1 MYIRKTKTSNTA
13 TGEAYCSFRLVASER
28 INGKVRQKTLLNL
41 GSSFAL
47 PKEQWPELTCRI
59 EQILSRQEK
68 LFTQTASVAV
78 EELAQRYAALLI
90 TKRSAET
97 EESLPDE
104 RLPRQQETRANA
116 VPDFQAVDI
125 NSMELSQPRT
135 VGVEH
140 VGLHALNVLDF
151 DAILDDAG
159 LSRIQRVSAI
169 SSVIARMA
177 QPGSERAS
185 WEWLQNGS
193 ALGELLDVD
202 FEAMSAMQLYR
213 ASDLLIKNRE
223 QIEKALFA
231 RVKTLFSLP
240 TTVTLYDLTNT
251 YFEGEIADNAQ
262 AARGHSKEKR
272 SDCPL
277 VTLGLVLDSSGFVRH
292 SRMFAGNV
300 CEAATLET
308 MLSGL
313 GAPEG
318 ALVIMDRGIA
328 TENNIAWLIEKRYK
342 YLVVS
347 REKNRRFDMELATP
361 VTGASKQTIHVQKII
376 SDDGSEARLYCYSED
391 RQKKEDAMTTR
402 FCSSFEQ
409 GLSKLAEG
417 LTKPRCQKKKDQ
429 INQRIGRLMAKSHG
443 ISQHYA
449 IELVT
454 EEDGDQVTAIN
465 WERRPVAGTML
476 TNPGVYCLRTNELS
490 WDEKTLWQT
499 YTMLT
504 DLESVFR
511 SLKSELGM
519 RPVYHH
525 KAERAEGHLFITV
538 LAYQAVQIIRQ
549 RLKLKGIHLSWD
561 SLRKILAR
569 QQRITVSFKQKDG
582 RTLHVR
588 KNTIAPPR
596 LQEIYDALAVSASP
610 GGTKKMIVD

>member
-1 MYIRKTKTSNTA
+1 M
-13 TGEAYCSFRLVASER
+13 
-28 INGKVRQKTLLNL
+28 
-41 GSSFAL
+41 
-47 PKEQWPELTCRI
+47 LT
-59 EQILSRQEK
+59 
-68 LFTQTASVAV
+68 
-78 EELAQRYAALLI
+78 
-90 TKRSAET
+90 
-97 EESLPDE
+97 
-104 RLPRQQETRANA
+104 
-116 VPDFQAVDI
+116 
-125 NSMELSQPRT
+125 
-135 VGVEH
+135 
-140 VGLHALNVLDF
+140 
-151 DAILDDAG
+151 
-159 LSRIQRVSAI
+159 
-169 SSVIARMA
+169 
-177 QPGSERAS
+177 
-185 WEWLQNGS
+185 
-193 ALGELLDVD
+193 
-202 FEAMSAMQLYR
+202 
-213 ASDLLIKNRE
+213 
-223 QIEKALFA
+223 
-231 RVKTLFSLP
+231 
-240 TTVTLYDLTNT
+240 
-251 YFEGEIADNAQ
+251 
-262 AARGHSKEKR
+262 
-272 SDCPL
+272 
-277 VTLGLVLDSSGFVRH
+277 
-292 SRMFAGNV
+292 
-300 CEAATLET
+300 
-308 MLSGL
+308 GL

-328 TENNIAWLIEKRYK
+328 TEDNIAWLIEKRYR

-347 REKNRRFDMELATP
+347 RERNRRFDMESATP
-361 VTGASKQTIHVQKII
+361 VAGASKQTIHVQKTL

-391 RQKKEDAMTTR
+391 RQKKEDAMTAR

-409 GLSKLAEG
+409 GLSKLAAG
-417 LTKPRCQKKKDQ
+417 LTRPRCQKKKDQ

-454 EEDGDQVTAIN
+454 EKDGDQVTAIN

-569 QQRITVSFKQKDG
+569 QQRITVSFTQKDG

-588 KNTIAPPR
+588 KSTIAPLK
-596 LQEIYDALAVSASP
+596 LQEIYNALALSASP
-610 GGTKKMIVD
+610 GGIKKMIMD